1 MTWDRDLI
9 PSKVA
14 QAANYQGAKEP
25 ISFAPVT
32 HDDRLVYFAK
42 YTNASL
48 GRVKKLYLNWARLR
62 GPMSPESQELNHLFS
77 HCVDGHRIKIPPH
90 LEDPPKPEPGS
101 PPFILDL
108 LHEATR
114 QYDRRSA
121 IPKDLTGYV
130 YDAVELLLSSKNVAF
145 SEFELLQMTARW
157 CSMNSYPLMDFF
169 GFFDFSQMSTEQQRW
184 IIAQSP
190 VEKRVPSLISNALMQ
205 SSILSEVELDYF
217 KLNHAGLRW
226 KPLFDSSHERLG
238 RLMDVIG
245 TAFELFEKKLIVVK
259 VTTRLTIAIYFP
271 KSVSKHEEC
280 LVDDTVRLFSFPH
293 SQEDTVTYR
302 RSLPTKVDYR
312 LYYDDTGLQLYEKKR
327 GNTWVFMTRPGQ
339 NDKSYKA
346 IEDRGDRRR
355 VRQTTIETG
364 INHDL
369 IISIALNKFSGNLAK
384 HMGRVNRT
392 SIIGAEVYVIS
403 NRDVRSLQVLD
414 KWLEFVDTREVMP
427 IFERPDR
434 EYTIPMLRSV
444 DWTFEPNHVKRI
456 VVSGELALLDT
467 MSPKDVASLLAWL
480 SKYQQIAKLHQVY
493 VHLLQTLPVRGSRA
507 QAVVILGTMID
518 SLELAPSQVIAFSE
532 MEPWQTLPT
541 DLQTVLS
548 SKSPELLQAF
558 CLAANEMQILLL
570 APFRKLLAQVDH
582 ISMSDFASLIETIA
596 LAVKDP
602 ETALDLLMGCLQ
614 PESDRLLGGTS
625 STIDYLVKNYFGIAM
640 EHLDEAN
647 ESRLIRNDYLELK
660 YDAGSGLVKS
670 RLRID
675 SHTQVRFA
683 ANDHIR
689 LTAAS
694 LPSNSLDG
702 KLYSLDAMV
711 EKAEPGSVVFR
722 CLHPIPSFL
731 EDCSWTA
738 KHCGS
743 FITCRAMLDAVTYF
757 ATVSEEASP
766 ISAEILGLANDDFS
780 EDSTPLQS
788 TDAVEELNDSQNQA
802 LQAALTR
809 PLTCIWGPPGTGKTH
824 TVAVILTELLKNAE
838 ARILVT
844 APTHN
849 AVDNVMRKFLQ
860 QAANSSE
867 RREVALRVSTDVSI
881 LSNSHVTLHWVWII
895 HYELLTISQPSH
907 DWTMPQ
913 QLTYSIKY
921 LLC

>member
-1 MTWDRDLI
+1 MTVLTYTVFVTWDRDLI

-48 GRVKKLYLNWARLR
+48 GRVKKLYLNWARLK

-77 HCVDGHRIKIPPH
+77 HCVDGHRIKIPPQ
-90 LEDPPKPEPGS
+90 LEDPPKPETGS
-101 PPFILDL
+101 PPFILDV
-108 LHEATR
+108 LHEAAR
-114 QYDRRSA
+114 EYDRRSA

-130 YDAVELLLSSKNVAF
+130 YDAVELLLSRENVAF

-157 CSMNSYPLMDFF
+157 CSMRNHPLTDFF
-169 GFFDFSQMSTEQQRW
+169 GFFDFSQMSTEQQRL

-190 VEKRVPSLISNALMQ
+190 ADKRIPSLISNALMR

-217 KLNHAGLRW
+217 KLNHPGLRW
-226 KPLFDSSHERLG
+226 KPLFDSSQERLG
-238 RLMDVIG
+238 RLMEVVG
-245 TAFELFEKKLIVVK
+245 RAFELFEKKLVVIK

-312 LYYDDTGLQLYEKKR
+312 LFYDDTGLQLYEKKR

-339 NDKSYKA
+339 DDKSYKA

-355 VRQTTIETG
+355 GRQTTIESG

-384 HMGRVNRT
+384 HIGRVNRT
-392 SIIGAEVYVIS
+392 SVIGAEVYVIS

-414 KWLEFVDTREVMP
+414 EWLEFVDTREVMP
-427 IFERPDR
+427 LFERPDR
-434 EYTIPMLRSV
+434 EYTIPRLNNV
-444 DWTFEPNHVKRI
+444 DWSSEPDHIKR
-456 VVSGELALLDT
+456 VVNSGELALLDN
-467 MSPKDVASLLAWL
+467 MSPKDVSSLLAWL
-480 SKYQQIAKLHQVY
+480 SKYQQIAKLQEVKFR
-493 VHLLQTLPVRGSRA
+493 LLQTLPARSSRA
-507 QAVVILGTMID
+507 QATTILGTMID
-518 SLELAPSQVIAFSE
+518 SLELAPSQVLAFSE
-532 MEPWQTLPT
+532 IELWQTLPT
-541 DLQTVLS
+541 DLHTVLS
-548 SKSPELLQAF
+548 SKSLELLQAF
-558 CLAANEMQILLL
+558 CLAANEMQILLV

-582 ISMSDFASLIETIA
+582 ISMEIFSSLIESIA
-596 LAVKDP
+596 LAVRDP
-602 ETALDLLMGCLQ
+602 EIALDLLMGCLQ
-614 PESDRLLGGTS
+614 PESGRLLGGRP
-625 STIDYLVKNYFGIAM
+625 STVDYLVKNCVGIAM

-647 ESRLIRNDYLELK
+647 ESRMIRKDYLELQ
-660 YDAGSGLVKS
+660 YDASSGLVKS

-675 SHTQVRFA
+675 SHSQVRFA
-683 ANDHIR
+683 TNDHVR

-711 EKAEPGSVVFR
+711 EKAEAGSVMFR
-722 CLHPIPSFL
+722 CLHPIPLFF

-743 FITCRAMLDAVTYF
+743 FVGSKAMLDAVTYF
-757 ATVSEEASP
+757 ATDSEGASA
-766 ISAEILGLANDDFS
+766 ISAEILGLNIDDFN
-780 EDSTPLQS
+780 EDSTPTS
-788 TDAVEELNDSQNQA
+788 SADASNELNDSQNQA

-824 TVAVILTELLKNAE
+824 TVAVILQELLKDGE

-860 QAANSSE
+860 QTAKGSE

-881 LSNSHVTLHWVWII
+881 FYSYHYNPTLSLYHPL
-895 HYELLTISQPSH
+895 
-907 DWTMPQ
+907 
-913 QLTYSIKY
+913 
-921 LLC
+921 